1 MKNKSIYPWVVVGLL
16 WIVAL
21 LNYMDRQMLSTMQEA
36 MKVDIVELNKA
47 EAFGALMAIFLWI
60 YGFMSPVA
68 GIIADRV
75 NRKWLV
81 VGSLFVWS
89 AVTFLMGYA
98 HDFHELYWLRAIMGV
113 SEALY
118 IPSALSLIADWHEG
132 KSRSLAVGV
141 HMTGLYVGQAIGGFG
156 ATAAAAFS
164 WQATFHWF
172 GIVGIVYSLVLILFL
187 KENPIHNVSSK
198 KIDNVP
204 GEKKPSIISGL
215 SLLFTNWAFWI
226 ILFYFAAPSL
236 PGWATK
242 NWLPTLFADSLN
254 IPMSEAGPIS
264 TITIAVSSFILN
276 KTKLGR
282 HIYAVGGNKQAA
294 EYSGINVKKVTF
306 FVFVYS
312 ALLAS
317 LAGILTFTAMM
328 TLGDGAEM
336 DAISAVVLG
345 GTSMN
350 GGRGTIAGTV
360 IGAIVIG
367 VLKNGM
373 NLLGIDSSWQYIVQ
387 GIVILIAVY
396 IDWFKQTGFK
406 FSRKI
411 KA

>member
-1 MKNKSIYPWVVVGLL
+1 MCIRDRLYC
-16 WIVAL
+16 IVA
-21 LNYMDRQMLSTMQEA
+21 
-36 MKVDIVELNKA
+36 V
-47 EAFGALMAIFLWI
+47 
-60 YGFMSPVA
+60 
-68 GIIADRV
+68 
-75 NRKWLV
+75 
-81 VGSLFVWS
+81 
-89 AVTFLMGYA
+89 
-98 HDFHELYWLRAIMGV
+98 
-113 SEALY
+113 
-118 IPSALSLIADWHEG
+118 
-132 KSRSLAVGV
+132 
-141 HMTGLYVGQAIGGFG
+141 
-156 ATAAAAFS
+156 
-164 WQATFHWF
+164 
-172 GIVGIVYSLVLILFL
+172 
-187 KENPIHNVSSK
+187 
-198 KIDNVP
+198 
-204 GEKKPSIISGL
+204 
-215 SLLFTNWAFWI
+215 
-226 ILFYFAAPSL
+226 
-236 PGWATK
+236 
-242 NWLPTLFADSLN
+242 
-254 IPMSEAGPIS
+254 
-264 TITIAVSSFILN
+264 IAVSSFILN

-317 LAGILTFTAMM
+317 LAGILTVGRTFTAMM